1 MRTYSTSSKSDVLS
15 SFEQLTISSASGGVS
30 MLKRGGNYIALGGTL
45 SVISNEAATY
55 DSASS
60 IMSESPPRQ
69 PSRQPSRGKDVR
81 AWTLAHVH
89 DAIGPQEWSSDR
101 FPSAPSSALDSEFI
115 SDDFSDTD
123 SDVTATFSGS
133 RYLLVRR
140 IQQAEDDDT
149 ESLMSVGDA
158 RSSIDT
164 CVDLVSA
171 QRVALLKAGLWPRIP
186 RS

>member
-15 SFEQLTISSASGGVS
+15 SFEQLTISSASGDVS
-30 MLKRGGNYIALGGTL
+30 MLKRGGNHIALGGTP

-60 IMSESPPRQ
+60 IESEFPPRQ
-69 PSRQPSRGKDVR
+69 SSRQPLRGKDVR
-81 AWTLAHVH
+81 AWTLAHAH
-89 DAIGPQEWSSDR
+89 SAIGPQEWSSDG
-101 FPSAPSSALDSEFI
+101 FPPAPSSALDSDFI

-133 RYLLVRR
+133 RYSRGRR
-140 IQQAEDDDT
+140 IQEFEDDDT
-149 ESLMSVGDA
+149 ESLMSVEDA
-158 RSSIDT
+158 RSSIDA
-164 CVDLVSA
+164 CVDLVFA

-186 RS
+186 CS